1 MSRALLWKAL
11 LALSLGANVALGAV
25 LFLREP
31 AAGAI
36 ETPAASG
43 SSVPCLIA
51 SLGLD
56 PSRQARVDALRAEF
70 LAAHDA
76 RHEEVMAARERL
88 FSAIERSAGERTEVD
103 AGLAGLTEAQMAMR
117 RGLVDHILGILAVLE
132 PGERT
137 RFLEGIRA
145 RFIEGPRHGGLHPTE
160 ESCGPATT
168 AAEAKAP

>member
-11 LALSLGANVALGAV
+11 LALSLGANVALGTV
-25 LFLREP
+25 LLLREP
-31 AAGAI
+31 AAGAD
-36 ETPAASG
+36 EAEGTSG
-43 SSVPCLIA
+43 SSVPCLLV

-56 PSRQARVDALRAEF
+56 SSRQARVDAVRAEF

-76 RHEEVMAARERL
+76 RHEAVRTARERL

-103 AGLAGLTEAQMAMR
+103 AGLSELTEAQMVMR
-117 RGLVDHILGILAVLE
+117 RGLVDYILGILAVLE

-145 RFIEGPRHGGLHPTE
+145 RFVEGPRHGAHHSAE

-168 AAEAKAP
+168 ATEAKAP

>member
-1 MSRALLWKAL
+1 MTRGLVWKAL
-11 LALSLGANVALGAV
+11 LALSLGANVALGTV
-25 LFLREP
+25 LVLRETAP
-31 AAGAI
+31 GAV

-43 SSVPCLIA
+43 SSVPCLLA

-56 PSRQARVDALRAEF
+56 SSRQARVDAVRAEF

-76 RHEEVMAARERL
+76 RHEEVKAARERL

-103 AGLAGLTEAQMAMR
+103 AGLSELTEAQMAMR
-117 RGLVDHILGILAVLE
+117 RGLVDYILGILAVLE

-145 RFIEGPRHGGLHPTE
+145 RFVEGPRHGGLHPAE

-168 AAEAKAP
+168 ATEAKAP